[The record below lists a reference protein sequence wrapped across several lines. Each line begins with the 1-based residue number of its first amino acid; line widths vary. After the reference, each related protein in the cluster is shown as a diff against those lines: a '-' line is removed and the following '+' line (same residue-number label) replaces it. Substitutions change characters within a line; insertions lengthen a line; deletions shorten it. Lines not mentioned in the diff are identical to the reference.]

1 MSLWSTLRRRS
12 LFVFL
17 FSCCLSAVLLATKA
31 TSTVAIAQTQTATPT
46 SVTTTGTT
54 TLMLTQDV
62 RKTILDNGLTV
73 LTKEVHTA
81 PVVTVQ
87 VWYKV
92 GSRQE
97 APGVNGIA
105 HQLEHMLFKGTNERP
120 IQFGRLFSA
129 LGSASNAFTSY
140 DNTAYFGTVEREK
153 LTALLT
159 LEADRM
165 QNSRIEASQLET
177 EKRVVISELQGYENS
192 PEYRLNRAVM
202 RAAFPNQ
209 AYGLPVG
216 GTKADVQNFTHAKV
230 LDYYRQH
237 YSPDNA
243 TLIVVGDFQTESVLS
258 AIQETFGKVA
268 KSSRSAALSNNKPQ
282 TTGIPQPTANKTPI
296 VLREEGS
303 ASFMQ
308 EVYPLPAVNHPDVP
322 ALDVMDYILT
332 GGRNSRLHQAL
343 VESGLASEMSGGA
356 ANLIEAGWYELSA
369 TAAPGQKLEP
379 IEQVLTSE
387 LTKLTDK
394 GVTEEELQRAKTQL
408 SANVILS
415 LRDITSQAM
424 QLGSDQSTAGDY
436 RFTERYLAAVKTV
449 STADVQRVAKTYL
462 TSSNRTV
469 GFFEPTTLKGE
480 PGETSTDGAQT
491 SESFNAGP
499 PVDPAEVAKY
509 LPPLQSPGKSMSQ
522 SLPQEFSLA
531 NGMRVLLM
539 PDASNPTV
547 TLSGHMLAGSEFDST
562 AKAGLASLTAENLM
576 NGTKTRDALSLAK
589 ALEDRGASLGFSA
602 NREGVQVEGNGLAA
616 DLPILI
622 QTFADVVQNATFPTD
637 KLELTR
643 QQSLTGLEVELDSPA
658 QLGRRTFQQAVYPEN
673 HPFHAFPTPESLQGI
688 TREDVLSFYQQHYR
702 PDTTVL
708 AMVGNFDLEKVR
720 ALLESQLSGWQATGQ
735 APVANYPEV
744 QLPKK
749 IVQLNPV
756 IPGKAQAVTLL
767 GYRGIDR
774 KDPRFYAALV
784 LNQIVGGDTL
794 SSRLG
799 TEIRDRQGLTYG
811 IYSYFQAGLQPG
823 PFLVQMQTSPEDAQK
838 AIASTISL
846 LKQMQEKGVTNNE
859 VSAAKRSLKSQ
870 YPVALANP
878 DELAQTIL
886 RNEVYGLSKSE
897 IREFVG
903 QVESVT
909 LEQVNQAAKEL
920 LHPDNLVVV
929 TAGPTIAASAK

>member
-394 GVTEEELQRAKTQL
+394 GVTQEELQRAKTQL

-491 SESFNAGP
+491 SESFNAGL

-616 DLPILI
+616 DLPVLI